1 MAFTRLAAPLLLV
14 ALLAA
19 CGGPPR
25 PRDGV
30 ATPDQNGRMAPT
42 PQTTAPRTMP

>member
-1 MAFTRLAAPLLLV
+1 MRLAAPLLLL

-19 CGGPPR
+19 CSGPPSR
-25 PRDGV
+25 TNGV
-30 ATPDQNGRMAPT
+30 ATPDQNGRTAPT

>member
-1 MAFTRLAAPLLLV
+1 MRLAAPLLLL

-19 CGGPPR
+19 CAEAPR
-25 PRDGV
+25 RTDRV
-30 ATPDQNGRMAPT
+30 ATPDQNGRIAPN

>member
-1 MAFTRLAAPLLLV
+1 MMRLAAPLLLL

-25 PRDGV
+25 MNNGV
-30 ATPDQNGRMAPT
+30 ATPDQNGRTAPT